1 MPDAPSLPEL
11 RSAPELRAAP
21 ELRPAAEVR
30 PADGS
35 SAAAA
40 PAVVAP
46 AVVEPSAG
54 PELHYGLDIETDT
67 TIDGLDPTTSPVVAA
82 AVSTVHG
89 DTVLTGPEAVILRD
103 LDDLLRTLPTG
114 VIVTWNGSSFD
125 LPFLDHRARVLG
137 VPLGLQ
143 VCTPD
148 RLPVDTPW
156 PPPTGGCRATW
167 GAHGH
172 LDGFRL
178 YRSDVRRVV
187 GLSCGLKAMARLV
200 GLPVVEVD
208 RAVIHDLSA
217 LELESYVSSDARLAR
232 QLVAR
237 RMPGAAAAVDRGPV
251 PVAPGAAGGD
261 PAVGRRTAAPRSG
274 PFVVDG

>member
-1 MPDAPSLPEL
+1 MPDAP
-11 RSAPELRAAP
+11 
-21 ELRPAAEVR
+21 
-30 PADGS
+30 
-35 SAAAA
+35 
-40 PAVVAP
+40 
-46 AVVEPSAG
+46 
-54 PELHYGLDIETDT
+54 HYGLDIETDT

-89 DTVLTGPEAVILRD
+89 DTVLTGPEAAILRD
-103 LDDLLRTLPTG
+103 LDELLGSLPTG

-137 VPLGLQ
+137 VPLGL
-143 VCTPD
+143 VLCTSD
-148 RLPVDTPW
+148 RLPVDASW
-156 PPPTGGCRATW
+156 PPPVGGCRATW
-167 GAHGH
+167 GLHGH

-208 RAVIHDLSA
+208 RAGIHDLSDS
-217 LELESYVSSDARLAR
+217 ELESYVSSDARLAR

-251 PVAPGAAGGD
+251 PVASAGHGD
-261 PAVGRRTAAPRSG
+261 DPSVGRRSPASRSG
-274 PFVVDG
+274 PLVVDG